1 MKPTG
6 IWCLWSSV
14 PIPSIHLFLS
24 TSLTPESILFNVVKK
39 KKNKA
44 KIGKDQEAK
53 FGASSLS
60 VCLLRDLWLI
70 VWNPAGNFLS
80 YFKSR
85 NWNSLEKNQ
94 IMSFKIRFLLIYICQ
109 KFLYSGFSF
118 CLLVCFCLFIW
129 VFGSKERFSFFI
141 ENWFFFHT
149 IYSDYGFP
157 SFCSSQFLPI
167 FPPLQIYS
175 LFVSHEKRTGF

>member
-94 IMSFKIRFLLIYICQ
+94 IMSFKIRILLIYICQ

-118 CLLVCFCLFIW
+118 FVCLFCFCLFIW
-129 VFGSKERFSFFI
+129 VFGSKERFSFFLLKI
-141 ENWFFFHT
+141 DSFF
-149 IYSDYGFP
+149 I
-157 SFCSSQFLPI
+157 
-167 FPPLQIYS
+167 
-175 LFVSHEKRTGF
+175 